1 MDAILRELQMKD
13 STLSVEMIDEQKNDY
28 IVPAMN
34 QVYGS
39 IIDTMKDHHVYGSK
53 VYSDRKIKPYIN
65 QLEAMIL
72 KRFGFKVKYIY
83 NEGSGMGVLPVLP
96 KNYNTLNRDIV
107 HNHNDIIKAL
117 QELKD
122 QGYDTSK
129 KEDHDITDMEND
141 QLAIYSNWSS
151 SINKLDDAMGKDGVY
166 IDLRKAYV
174 SNMNK
179 DYTIYLFSDLEQLTD
194 DLDMS
199 AEELTAITLHEIG
212 HIFTHLEY
220 SYRSVNNVA
229 NIIDTINENMH
240 KKNKSYKETI
250 KISYVNDLEG
260 DVKDIDSSNAVTMTL
275 AYFDKF
281 IRYTLN
287 MSESDYSATDSEQL
301 ADQFAT
307 RFGVGPYLSTALLKI
322 ESFNPIKI
330 YIMQSIIVLSIG
342 LLLGLLVNMAVA
354 AGFVGGIALLTILG
368 IIISAIVNTIT
379 SIITFGNVKDR
390 TYDAPYERLKRIKLD
405 MIKQLRGSN
414 LSKADIKALL
424 GKIDNIVDIMKIMPT
439 EKDELS
445 LIDKFMRNTTKGKRL
460 VSLKEMDQAV
470 EELLNNDLHVASNK
484 LNMMK
489 G

>member
-1 MDAILRELQMKD
+1 MDTILKQLQIND
-13 STLSVEMIDEQKNDY
+13 STLSTEMIDEQKNDY
-28 IVPAMN
+28 IVQGMN
-34 QVYGS
+34 QVYKS
-39 IIDTMKDHHVYGSK
+39 IIDNIRDSGISGNKIYTS
-53 VYSDRKIKPYIN
+53 RLIKPYLN

-83 NEGSGMGVLPVLP
+83 NQGSGMGVLPVLP

-122 QGYDTSK
+122 AGHDTSK
-129 KEDHDITDMEND
+129 KDDQDITGMEND
-141 QLAIYSNWSS
+141 QLAIYSNWVSS
-151 SINKLDDAMGKDGVY
+151 VNKLDEAMSKDGIY
-166 IDLRKAYV
+166 IDLRKAYIN
-174 SNMNK
+174 NMNK
-179 DYTIYLFSDLEQLTD
+179 DYTIYLFSDLTQLTS
-194 DLDMS
+194 DLEMGS
-199 AEELTAITLHEIG
+199 EELTAITLHEIG
-212 HIFTHLEY
+212 HVFTHLEY

-229 NIIDTINENMH
+229 NIVDTINENMH

-260 DVKDIDSSNAVTMTL
+260 DPKDIASSNAVTMTL

-281 IRYTLN
+281 IRYTLD

-307 RFGVGPYLSTALLKI
+307 QFGVGPYLATALLKV

-330 YIMQSIIVLSIG
+330 YMMQSITVLALGLMIG
-342 LLLGLLVNMAVA
+342 LLSNMAIALGFIGIVGLLV
-354 AGFVGGIALLTILG
+354 IAG

-414 LSKADIKALL
+414 LAKADTKMLL
-424 GKIDNIVDIMKIMPT
+424 GKIDSIVDIMKVMP
-439 EKDELS
+439 
-445 LIDKFMRNTTKGKRL
+445 L
-460 VSLKEMDQAV
+460 VSLKEMDQAI
-470 EELLNNDLHVASNK
+470 EELLNNNLYVASNK